1 MSVGVLG
8 PGRVANDPGPTCR
21 CPREVQTAAVRRRQ
35 SPGDHRDAEGFGIA
49 PPASIRRAA
58 KGDRTQAVPRVARW

>member
-21 CPREVQTAAVRRRQ
+21 CPREVQTTAARPRERL
-35 SPGDHRDAEGFGIA
+35 GDYRDAEGLGIA

-58 KGDRTQAVPRVARW
+58 KGNRTRAAPRVARW